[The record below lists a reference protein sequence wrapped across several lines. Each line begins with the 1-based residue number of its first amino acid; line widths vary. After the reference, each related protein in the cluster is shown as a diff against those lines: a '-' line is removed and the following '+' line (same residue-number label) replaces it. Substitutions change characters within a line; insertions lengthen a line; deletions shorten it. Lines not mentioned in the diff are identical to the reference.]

1 VTIYDPRVVQPLDP
15 SMVDDL
21 ATHDVVVSIEDGL
34 RVGGAGAGVRD
45 ALGERDADCRVRV
58 LGVPVEYVPH
68 GHPHGHPD
76 DLHAGFGLNAAGIA
90 SSVRELL

>member
-1 VTIYDPRVVQPLDP
+1 
-15 SMVDDL
+15 
-21 ATHDVVVSIEDGL
+21 VSIEDGL

-45 ALGERDADCRVRV
+45 ALGERDADCRIRV
-58 LGVPVEYVPH
+58 LGVPVEYV
-68 GHPHGHPD
+68 PHGHPD